1 MSGLVTGQLAALQLD
16 SSGFGPLV
24 LAAIAAGAV
33 LVALAYTRGLRGRG
47 RSGRGKSLLLLLRLG
62 SIACLLAALLHP
74 VWVWKTA
81 ELERP
86 TLAIV
91 LDDSLSMSQ
100 HAGGEGDSV
109 TRYAKALEVLRSKL
123 QPKFANRFELL
134 LYDVEGRRLAPQAVP
149 PEAKARRSPLSA
161 TLVRVQR
168 ALRAK
173 DLKGIVLLSDGNES
187 VERAG
192 ASGGVEEVTVPVYPV
207 DLARRASAETGP
219 PDVAIQAVIA
229 NRRTLVGNAVRV
241 RTLLTAQ
248 GAMTDR
254 TLEVTVVAETVPV
267 ARKLL
272 RWQAGQTDR
281 SAEVEFVPR
290 RAGRYTYTVEV
301 RQVGLGAASQPGG
314 AELNLANNRATFPLT
329 VRAKP
334 LTVLYIDGVLRWEGK
349 FMREA
354 LATDPDVNVVT
365 AIRTVARAA
374 GAKSQGLLTKEQL
387 ANVDVVILGDV
398 EPEFFAEAELSSLKT
413 WVTDDGGGLLLTG
426 GYLCFARGGFGSSIL
441 RQVLPVVFIEDGPT
455 QIDAPF
461 NLKLTE
467 IGQAHPIFHVTG
479 DRAKDRAIWHS
490 LPALSGCSRIRSIKP
505 GAQVLAVNPTVG
517 GLDDAGGLP
526 VMVVQE
532 VGLGRTMV
540 FAVDTTWKWRT
551 IVGGFTGNI
560 GFYQKF
566 WGQTVRFLATGE
578 DDTAAARLFVSTDR
592 YRYTKGQDIQ
602 VAVELKPPGRGGSAT
617 RPSLIRQVDYRV
629 RAHAID
635 EEGRRVRLPL
645 TAAGPDRY
653 QATLPAARTGR
664 MDVLVV
670 AEPILPEAMKDD
682 DEHIVHSQV
691 VTVQVDRPDLELL
704 RPRPDPQWLARV
716 AQVSGGRF
724 LKLEDVDSWQMEADP
739 TSGWTVK
746 TMGLWHHPVLITV
759 FFALLCTEW
768 VLRRLRRLA

>member
-1 MSGLVTGQLAALQLD
+1 MSSLAMGQLAALQLD
-16 SSGFGPLV
+16 SSGFGPLT
-24 LAAIAAGAV
+24 LAAMAAGAA

-47 RSGRGKSLLLLLRLG
+47 RSARGKWLLLSLRLG
-62 SIACLLAALLHP
+62 SIACLAAALLHP
-74 VWVWKTA
+74 TWVWKTA
-81 ELERP
+81 GLDRP
-86 TLAIV
+86 ALAIV
-91 LDDSLSMSQ
+91 LDDSLSMSRP
-100 HAGGEGDSV
+100 AGGQGDPV
-109 TRYAKALEVLRSKL
+109 TRYAKALEVLRTKL
-123 QPKFANRFELL
+123 QPKFGERFELL
-134 LYDVEGRRLAPQAVP
+134 LYDVEGRRIAPDAVP
-149 PEAKARRSPLSA
+149 AEAKARRSPLSVA
-161 TLVRVQR
+161 LVRVQR

-192 ASGGVEEVTVPVYPV
+192 ASGGVEDVAVPVYPV
-207 DLARRASAETGP
+207 DLTRGASAQAGP

-241 RTLLTAQ
+241 RMLLTAQ
-248 GAMTDR
+248 SAMTDR
-254 TLEVTVVAETVPV
+254 TLEATVVAETVPV

-272 RWQAGQTDR
+272 RWPAGQTNR
-281 SAEVEFVPR
+281 SAELEFVPR
-290 RAGRYTYTVEV
+290 RAGRYTYMVEV
-301 RQVGLGAASQPGG
+301 RQVGSGAASQPGG

-334 LTVLYIDGVLRWEGK
+334 LTVLYVDGVLRWEGK

-354 LATDPDVNVVT
+354 LAADPDVNVVT
-365 AIRTVARAA
+365 AIRTVTRAA
-374 GAKSQGLLTKEQL
+374 AAKSQGLLTKEQL

-413 WVTDDGGGLLLTG
+413 WVTDEGGGLLLTG
-426 GYLCFARGGFGSSIL
+426 GYLSFARGGFGSSIL
-441 RQVLPVVFIEDGPT
+441 RQVLPVVFIDDGPT

-467 IGQAHPIFHVTG
+467 IGEAHPVFHVTG
-479 DRAKDRAIWHS
+479 DRARDRAIWHS

-505 GAQVLAVNPTVG
+505 GAQVLAINPTVG

-526 VMVVQE
+526 VLVVQE
-532 VGLGRTMV
+532 VGLGRTVV

-560 GFYQKF
+560 TFYQKF
-566 WGQTVRFLATGE
+566 WGQIVRFLASGE
-578 DDTAAARLFVSTDR
+578 DDTAAGRLFVSTDR
-592 YRYTKGQDIQ
+592 YRYTKGQDIE
-602 VAVELKPPGRGGSAT
+602 VAVELKLPGRQGLAT
-617 RPSLIRQVDYRV
+617 RPSLIRQVEYRV

-635 EEGRRVRLPL
+635 EEGRRTALPL
-645 TAAGPDRY
+645 TAAGPGRY
-653 QATLPAARTGR
+653 QATLPAAKTGR

-670 AEPILPEAMKDD
+670 AEPVLPEAMKDD

-704 RPRPDPQWLARV
+704 RPGADPQWLARV
-716 AQVSGGRF
+716 AQVTGGRF
-724 LKLEDVDSWQMEADP
+724 LKVEDVDAWRIEAEP
-739 TSGWTVK
+739 TSVSRVK

-759 FFALLCTEW
+759 FFVLLCTEW